1 MAIQPCL
8 RVNIGK
14 TKTHLL
20 NSATK
25 TSAELKLQSIK
36 CLAITM
42 LVLPP
47 PQRHLGQLTGN
58 EVNTL
63 YHRLYLDR
71 NITQ

>member
-25 TSAELKLQSIK
+25 TSAQLKLQSMK

-47 PQRHLGQLTGN
+47 PQRYLGQLTVN
-58 EVNTL
+58 EVKTL
-63 YHRLYLDR
+63 YHRLYLDI